1 MNNVIYIDIKDYE
14 SAFNEFND
22 KYISDSLFNYI
33 TSEYSKTKNVI
44 IKITGVKEGKQE
56 KLYEAIRYTFKEKY
70 KNYIKLDK
78 FDDWY
83 RFLLLIL
90 GILFVTLNQIFE
102 IYFLKEIML
111 VAAWVVIWE
120 TVYDFLF
127 KGSGRKIKS
136 KMYKSLINAIVEFE

>member
-33 TSEYSKTKNVI
+33 TTEYAKSKNVI
-44 IKITGVKEGKQE
+44 IKITGVKDGRQE

-83 RFLLLIL
+83 RFL
-90 GILFVTLNQIFE
+90 F
-102 IYFLKEIML
+102 
-111 VAAWVVIWE
+111 
-120 TVYDFLF
+120 F
-127 KGSGRKIKS
+127 KRNYVSCCMGCNMGNC
-136 KMYKSLINAIVEFE
+136 L

>member
-33 TSEYSKTKNVI
+33 TTEYAKSKNVI
-44 IKITGVKEGKQE
+44 IKITGVKDGRQE

-90 GILFVTLNQIFE
+90 GVLFVTLNQIFE

-111 VAAWVVIWE
+111 VAAWVV
-120 TVYDFLF
+120 YGKLF
-127 KGSGRKIKS
+127 MIFCLKVVVEKLKVKCIK
-136 KMYKSLINAIVEFE
+136 V

>member
-1 MNNVIYIDIKDYE
+1 M
-14 SAFNEFND
+14 
-22 KYISDSLFNYI
+22 
-33 TSEYSKTKNVI
+33 
-44 IKITGVKEGKQE
+44 
-56 KLYEAIRYTFKEKY
+56 YEAIRYTFKEKY
-70 KNYIKLDK
+70 KNYIRLDK